1 LKHNKGLFYFQNAT
15 NCTNF
20 QISVSSAVISIK
32 NGRGLL
38 TDIEIS
44 WVEMRILVISN
55 LYPPHHAGG
64 YELASMEMVEN
75 LKARGHDIIVLTS
88 TYGEDRVRSEG
99 DVHRWL
105 MLRFERGVISLV
117 SMAHEMGLPTCY
129 YVFDNWLATWE
140 MDHWCQLWRQGGKG
154 LYHLFLK
161 FLSRKYALVVP
172 PFSLDMSSAVFATSY
187 LKSVALK
194 VGKPVEGASVV
205 HWGIDI
211 NNFPYQ
217 PRDSPAPNRLL
228 YVGQIVPHKGIQTVI
243 EALGVIKRSQSGK
256 SLSFTIV
263 GDYNAASEYTVH
275 LKDIAEKCGVDDQVD
290 FAGPVSRENL
300 PEVYQSHHILVFPS
314 LWDEPFG
321 ITQLEAMSSGLAVVG
336 TGTGGSAEILE
347 NGTNGLTYSKGDAAQ
362 CAHQISRLLENGS
375 FFNTLR
381 RNGRKT
387 VEKKFRIDKTVNLME
402 MILAETH
409 KMKRTNKKVQKIQT
423 TSMGVKKQE
432 FETEVARYQKRLRF
446 IELGCQTL
454 QILNP
459 LRWARSIITR
469 AGITMGVMALP
480 ILRRWSFLPPL
491 LEPDELSLN
500 AKEIRKVLVIQLGEE
515 DRAVLTSPFLREL
528 RKFLPHAWI
537 GLIVRRSTYS
547 IFEKCPYLDEILI
560 FDGIGIRNANKATGG
575 PVLSWLKAILYVI
588 GNLRRYRADMAILPV
603 WEDAKTLTA
612 SHALMRLIG
621 APWRVGYLDAP
632 AEETR
637 STKMLLDPPFT
648 YGPQK
653 ILPKHE
659 VESQLDILSFLG
671 ADVTSRNVEVWLSEE
686 DHRYARKIMDGAGI
700 GAADLIVALSPGKHT
715 STTQWPADRFIQLG
729 RWLQEDYRAHIFVM
743 ANEGEMEAAH
753 QIQRSLLQER
763 TLNLSGTTTLRQ
775 MAALLKKCKMFVGT
789 YSSLIHLAA
798 AEGLPVIAIFGP
810 EDYRRFGPWG
820 AGQEV
825 IRLDLS
831 CGHCG
836 NACIYDSPN
845 CLEGIEVDQVKRII
859 STKLSQVQRTVQA

>member
-1 LKHNKGLFYFQNAT
+1 MCLIIGWQHFSQFFDLA
-15 NCTNF
+15 
-20 QISVSSAVISIK
+20 
-32 NGRGLL
+32 
-38 TDIEIS
+38 
-44 WVEMRILVISN
+44 M
-55 LYPPHHAGG
+55 PPNS
-64 YELASMEMVEN
+64 LN
-75 LKARGHDIIVLTS
+75 LTS
-88 TYGEDRVRSEG
+88 
-99 DVHRWL
+99 
-105 MLRFERGVISLV
+105 VI
-117 SMAHEMGLPTCY
+117 
-129 YVFDNWLATWE
+129 
-140 MDHWCQLWRQGGKG
+140 
-154 LYHLFLK
+154 
-161 FLSRKYALVVP
+161 
-172 PFSLDMSSAVFATSY
+172 FASDY

-243 EALGVIKRSQSGK
+243 EALGVIKRSQGGK

-290 FAGPVSRENL
+290 FVGPVSRENL
-300 PEVYQSHHILVFPS
+300 PEVYQSHHILIFPS

-560 FDGIGIRNANKATGG
+560 FDGIGIRNAKKATGG
-575 PVLSWLKAILYVI
+575 PVLSWLKAIRYVI

-653 ILPKHE
+653 GMPKHE
-659 VESQLDILSFLG
+659 VENQLDILHFLG
-671 ADVTSRNVEVWLSEE
+671 ADIASSDAEVWLSEE
-686 DHRYARKIMDGAGI
+686 EHMYAKQIMDKAGI
-700 GAADLIVALSPGKHT
+700 SSADFVVALSPETHDAR
-715 STTQWPADRFIQLG
+715 TQWPADRFIQLG
-729 RWLQEDYRAHIFVM
+729 RWLQENYMAHIFIL
-743 ANEGEMEAAH
+743 ANEEGVQPGL
-753 QIQRSLLQER
+753 QIERSLIRER
-763 TLNLSGTTTLRQ
+763 TVNLSTKTTIRQ
-775 MAALLKKCKMFVGT
+775 MAALLKKCEMFVGT
-789 YSSLIHLAA
+789 YSGMIHLAA
-798 AEGLPVIAIFGP
+798 AVGLPVIAIFGP
-810 EDYRRFGPWG
+810 EDYNLLSPWG
-820 AGQEV
+820 AGHEV
-825 IRLDLS
+825 IRLDLL
-831 CGHCG
+831 CAQCG
-836 NACIYDSPN
+836 ND
-845 CLEGIEVDQVKRII
+845 CLYEFPKCVEGITVDHLKRII
-859 STKLSQVQRTVQA
+859 STKLSEVQQISSA